1 MERPSAAAL
10 PRLHPVAPAQQ
21 GAAEAARR
29 MRDIHRLAARLEYAA
44 LPAGRRLPTRV
55 KRPARLLRDAM
66 RALGRHG
73 DAVAAASGRGRAR
86 QLADLLRFGLLDG
99 IRPASYYNFRLFE
112 PAEAARRHL
121 YLEHEEVG
129 VLLPYVFGRL
139 PAEDALLLHDRP
151 ALARHRILDEKRL
164 FARHCRA
171 HGLPAVPSLLELAP
185 GEGDTVDA
193 TMIPEGG
200 DLFLKLSDEGCGV
213 GALLLRWTG
222 EGDFADPSGARWSR
236 ADIAAEM
243 RRRAAKH
250 GVLLQRRLVS
260 HPAIAAISGAGLST
274 MRLVTVRRPDGTI
287 EPLLAVY
294 RLSTGTMPI
303 DSFRLG
309 GVTAPIDLASGRLGA
324 AMSRRSLAPLE
335 RHPDTGNPIAG
346 AVVPHWERVIELVLR
361 AHASF
366 PGLPTAGWDVPVLA
380 DGPVLNEGN
389 SCWCVE
395 LVQMPHRRPL
405 GETIFPE
412 CFAAWAGLGRTA

>member
-10 PRLHPVAPAQQ
+10 PRLQPGLLPYAF
-21 GAAEAARR
+21 G
-29 MRDIHRLAARLEYAA
+29 RLAA
-44 LPAGRRLPTRV
+44 
-55 KRPARLLRDAM
+55 
-66 RALGRHG
+66 
-73 DAVAAASGRGRAR
+73 
-86 QLADLLRFGLLDG
+86 
-99 IRPASYYNFRLFE
+99 
-112 PAEAARRHL
+112 
-121 YLEHEEVG
+121 EETW
-129 VLLPYVFGRL
+129 LI
-139 PAEDALLLHDRP
+139 HDRP
-151 ALARHRILDEKRL
+151 TLARHRVLDEKRL

-171 HGLPAVPSLLELAP
+171 HGLPAVDSILELAP
-185 GEGDTVDA
+185 GETEQVDA
-193 TMIPEGG
+193 TMIPGGG

-243 RRRAAKH
+243 RRRAAAN

-309 GVTAPIDLASGRLGA
+309 GVTAPIELATGRLSA
-324 AMSRRSLAPLE
+324 AMSRRSLAPVE
-335 RHPDTGNPIAG
+335 RHPDTGHPIAG
-346 AVVPHWERVIELVLR
+346 AVVPHWERVLDLVLR
-361 AHASF
+361 AHRSF
-366 PGLPTAGWDVPVLA
+366 PGLPTAGWDVPVLPE
-380 DGPVLNEGN
+380 GPVLNEGN

-405 GETIFPE
+405 GETIFPD
-412 CFAAWAGLGRTA
+412 CFAAWAGLDARA